1 MTRFVCLGLMA
12 VVAGTL
18 VAAPVPKELKK
29 QVNYVPLEVGHR
41 WEFSTV
47 DQPDVVTETRE
58 VTAVEVKNGVRHV
71 SQKTTNLTQE
81 FRVTDEGVAV
91 VRVNNREY
99 ENPRFIV
106 KAGMKAGDSW
116 EWDAGGY
123 TEQRTVGK
131 VEKVTVPAGEYEA
144 IPLTYKMVQNGQT
157 FSSTT
162 VWYADGV
169 GLIRIDQDGQP
180 SQVLKAFTKGGKK

>member
-1 MTRFVCLGLMA
+1 MTRFVCLGLTA

-18 VAAPVPKELKK
+18 AAAPVPKALQK
-29 QVNYVPLEVGHR
+29 QANYVPLEVGYR

-99 ENPRFIV
+99 TNPRFIV

-116 EWDAGGY
+116 EWDADGY

-131 VEKVTVPAGEYEA
+131 VEKVTVPAGEFEA
-144 IPLTYKMVQNGQT
+144 IPLTYKMVQNGQS

-169 GLIRIDQDGQP
+169 GLIRIDNDGQP